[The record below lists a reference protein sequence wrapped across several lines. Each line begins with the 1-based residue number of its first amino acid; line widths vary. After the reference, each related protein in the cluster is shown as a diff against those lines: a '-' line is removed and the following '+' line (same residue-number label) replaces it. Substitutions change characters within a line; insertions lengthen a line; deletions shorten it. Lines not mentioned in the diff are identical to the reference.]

1 MTELNEDKLP
11 EIEGLVKALTKE
23 AKSAGFSILVY
34 VEGPEVY
41 RHAKHRHTRKY
52 VFSVEA
58 ESGAPSEPFNRAAK
72 GLIHAIPG

>member
-11 EIEGLVKALTKE
+11 EIGDMVKALTKE

-34 VEGPEVY
+34 VEGPEIY
-41 RHAKHRHTRKY
+41 RHAERRNTRKY

-58 ESGAPSEPFNRAAK
+58 ESGAPSEPFNRAAR
-72 GLIHAIPG
+72 GLIHAIPS

>member
-11 EIEGLVKALTKE
+11 EIAGLAKALTKE

-52 VFSVEA
+52 VF
-58 ESGAPSEPFNRAAK
+58 FLLRQRAALRLSH
-72 GLIHAIPG
+72 LIGRPEN